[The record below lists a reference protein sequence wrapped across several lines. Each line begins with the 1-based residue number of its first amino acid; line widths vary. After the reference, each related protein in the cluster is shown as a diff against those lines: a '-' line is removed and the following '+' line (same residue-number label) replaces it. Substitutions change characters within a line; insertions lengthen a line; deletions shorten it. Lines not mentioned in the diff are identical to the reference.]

1 MNYLTCENCWVSAN
15 IDNDV
20 KWVWGGLIEWFSVE
34 WTFQYSYVE
43 KNIECIVVRRKNCS
57 KITSA
62 FLKYVY
68 VNYSLAQPQ
77 TIIPFSSQ
85 TRQDSLTRL
94 ERENVWKLNSFVFHL
109 YSTHE
114 RVGVFSHPNQSAWG
128 KKNVLWLLSHQK
140 ATTFELIK
148 MINFSGKQKM

>member
-1 MNYLTCENCWVSAN
+1 MNYLTCENCWVSSN

-43 KNIECIVVRRKNCS
+43 KIIKCIVARRKNCS

-68 VNYSLAQPQ
+68 VNYSLAQAQ
-77 TIIPFSSQ
+77 TIIPFSLQ

-94 ERENVWKLNSFVFHL
+94 ERVNVWKLNSFVFHL
-109 YSTHE
+109 YSTYTQESRHFLTPKSRRKRQE
-114 RVGVFSHPNQSAWG
+114 KCFMASKSSKSDHVWVD
-128 KKNVLWLLSHQK
+128 
-140 ATTFELIK
+140 
-148 MINFSGKQKM
+148 